1 MCWEVH
7 LMGWKDLE
15 CAEPL
20 TDPLEG
26 PSRSEGAGVLPS
38 EVVRVP
44 VQAILYLQPMAE
56 NGQEDRPKPR
66 GHALPCGHV
75 RYPQ

>member
-1 MCWEVH
+1 
-7 LMGWKDLE
+7 MGWRELDF
-15 CAEPL
+15 CAPL

-26 PSRSEGAGVLPS
+26 PSRWEGAGVLPS

-56 NGQEDRPKPR
+56 NGREPFC
-66 GHALPCGHV
+66 L
-75 RYPQ
+75 